1 MKKRIIPAALI
12 MGITLIALTGCGK
25 DAGTSTKVELRDDP
39 VKSST
44 DYAEGS
50 GNASQAD
57 SSKSDGKENSN
68 TIKIGFVQTANES
81 GWRAAHTKSMEETF
95 SDTSKYT
102 YTFVD
107 GQGDQ
112 AVQIAGIEKF
122 INEGYDAIVLAPI
135 VESGWDD
142 ILKKAQE
149 AKIPVVIVDRQVDSD
164 KSLYSCWVGSD
175 FETEGKNAANW
186 LVEQLGTSAPKNI
199 VVLEGTAGASATLG
213 RTKGFNE
220 IISQNGNYTILA
232 SETAD
237 FDKAKGKALM
247 LDYLTRFPAIDV
259 IVTQNDNMAYG
270 VMEALTEKGANIE
283 NYTIISF
290 DGEAEAFKLMVDG
303 KIDLD
308 VECNPLQGPTVEK
321 LLTDLI
327 DGKTVDKTQY
337 MKEGVYPASTAKD
350 EVANRKY

>member
-164 KSLYSCWVGSD
+164 ESLYSCWVGSD

-327 DGKTVDKTQY
+327 AGKTVDKTQY